1 MGASAYGVYKFE
13 CISSGAYGGGWQL
26 YKDNVEQTI
35 VSYSDMV
42 SDYGVS
48 ASYDLPDITPTV
60 DDYIVVTY
68 QHESVAGEG
77 FHLDADGN
85 LECYDAKVNG
95 AVNASTFTFNNVN
108 MRWGWYKFSDGN
120 VHAID
125 LTTAFG
131 VTQGDLVTI
140 SWALYEEE
148 PTAKQTVSFILDD
161 TARSISV
168 DSTLVN
174 TAGTVIKYLR
184 GSGGVSLGISIQS
197 TSVIT
202 VAIQAYHNT
211 TA

>member
-1 MGASAYGVYKFE
+1 MPSTLGSATGAA
-13 CISSGAYGGGWQL
+13 SGFWLGADGL
-26 YKDNVEQTI
+26 FKC
-35 VSYSDMV
+35 
-42 SDYGVS
+42 
-48 ASYDLPDITPTV
+48 
-60 DDYIVVTY
+60 
-68 QHESVAGEG
+68 H
-77 FHLDADGN
+77 DADVSGTITAN
-85 LECYDAKVNG
+85 
-95 AVNASTFTFNNVN
+95 TFNFSNVN

-120 VHAID
+120 VHALD

-161 TARSISV
+161 SARSISV

-197 TSVIT
+197 TSIIT